1 MITWIQTVLQKHNK
15 PVFIVLLIVITI
27 AFVFTIGQIP
37 FFGDRY
43 RSEASK
49 QDFYGFDLSDQNV
62 ISNLSVYAT
71 YDALLLG
78 TRPTDIFIYRQAYL
92 RYVAKNV
99 GIQQVSQ
106 AELDAYIK
114 NSPAFLGANG
124 KYDEALFKKFIEER
138 AARVPMEMLT
148 QVFAQNALLAKV
160 EKLLGGPGYV
170 FKSDVLKR
178 FEQREGTWAFNM
190 ATVSYEK
197 FKPEVKPTVQQLE
210 TFYKEN
216 APTYKVGE
224 GVVLETVYLPV
235 EAFAKEVSTPTEA
248 DLKSFYGANVSKYVE
263 YKNGTPETQPFAKV
277 QAKVKADFL
286 KEAAM
291 HKAMSKAE
299 EIALKIYNAQA
310 KKSSPAFKKVIADA
324 KLQLK
329 KSKEIRT
336 TNMYADS
343 TLPASVVKAG
353 LKLDEQNFYAD
364 PVVDDKGVWL
374 VFLAEKLAAYQ
385 PKLDTVK
392 KEVEKAFV
400 ESEKQRLF
408 AEYGKKLD
416 KAFEDGLK
424 AGKSFDAIA
433 KENKVAVESVK
444 NFSFMNFASASA
456 SVKSAY
462 QVLSMELPKLKVGA
476 VSKMQVMGADGYI
489 VNLVSFKKPVV
500 DNAKLEGI
508 EKNYAEGFSRM
519 TIQSVLQ
526 DAISNAVSE
535 K

>member
-43 RSEASK
+43 RNEASK

-62 ISNLSVYAT
+62 VSNLSIYAT

-78 TRPTDIFIYRQAYL
+78 MRPTDVFVYRQAYL
-92 RYVAKNV
+92 RYLAKNL
-99 GIQQVSQ
+99 GLQQVSQ
-106 AELDAYIK
+106 AELDSYIK

-138 AARVPMEMLT
+138 AARIPMEMLT

-160 EKLLGGPGYV
+160 EKLLGGPGYI

-178 FEQREGTWAFNM
+178 FEQREGSWNFNL

-197 FKPEVKPTVQQLE
+197 FKPEIKPTAQQLE

-216 APTYKVGE
+216 ALTYKVGE
-224 GVVLETVYLPV
+224 GVVLETVLLPV
-235 EAFAKEVSTPTEA
+235 ETFAKEVPAPSET
-248 DLKSFYGANVSKYVE
+248 DLKTFYGANVAKYVE
-263 YKNGTPETQPFAKV
+263 NKNGTPETQPFAKV
-277 QAKVKADFL
+277 QTKVKADFI

-310 KKSSPAFKKVIADA
+310 KKSSAEFKKVIADA

-329 KSKEIRT
+329 KSKEIRA
-336 TNMYADS
+336 TNMYADNS
-343 TLPASVVKAG
+343 LPVEVVKAG
-353 LKLDEQNFYAD
+353 MKLDDQNFYAD

-374 VFLAEKLAAYQ
+374 VFLAEKLPAYQ
-385 PKLDTVK
+385 PKLDAVK

-416 KAFEDGLK
+416 EAFEKGLK

-433 KENKVAVESVK
+433 KENKISVESVK
-444 NFSFMNFASASA
+444 NFSFMNFASAPT
-456 SVKSAY
+456 SVRSAY
-462 QVLSMELPKLKVGA
+462 QILSMELPKLKVGG

-489 VNLVSFKKPVV
+489 VNLVSFKKPEV
-500 DNAKLEGI
+500 DKKKLESI

-519 TIQSVLQ
+519 TTQSVLQ
-526 DAISNAVSE
+526 DAMSKATAE
-535 K
+535 